1 MSLQV
6 VTACKS
12 AAETNNR
19 IDDFLSSF
27 RSELESMDRDTFV
40 EHLVAIAKRKLEGFD
55 SLEEET
61 SSHWSEIVEHLYDFE
76 AYRKE
81 VQCLRTL
88 TKEEEVITAYDDWLL
103 PVCQKEGK
111 PTKRRRLVIQVI
123 GSGDGANSLGRPVVE
138 SDGTGDYIE
147 GLVEQF
153 HHSVNHETW
162 Q

>member
-1 MSLQV
+1 MP
-6 VTACKS
+6 T
-12 AAETNNR
+12 
-19 IDDFLSSF
+19 DDWGDREIEILLSSAF
-27 RSELESMDRDTFV
+27 VLSTLFGGSEA
-40 EHLVAIAKRKLEGFD
+40 HLNAKRKLEGFD

-61 SSHWSEIVEHLYDFE
+61 SSHWSEIVERRYDFE

-88 TKEEEVITAYDDWLL
+88 TKDEVITAYDDWLL

-123 GSGDGANSLGRPVVE
+123 GSGDGANSLGRPVVG
-138 SDGTGDYIE
+138 DGTGDYIE

>member
-61 SSHWSEIVEHLYDFE
+61 SSHWSEIVERRYDFE

-88 TKEEEVITAYDDWLL
+88 TKDEVITAYDDWLL

-138 SDGTGDYIE
+138 SDGTGYD

>member
-88 TKEEEVITAYDDWLL
+88 TKEEEVIT
-103 PVCQKEGK
+103 G
-111 PTKRRRLVIQVI
+111 
-123 GSGDGANSLGRPVVE
+123 
-138 SDGTGDYIE
+138 
-147 GLVEQF
+147 
-153 HHSVNHETW
+153 
-162 Q
+162 

>member
-61 SSHWSEIVEHLYDFE
+61 SSHWSEIVERRYDFE

-88 TKEEEVITAYDDWLL
+88 TKDEVITAYDDWLL

>member
-1 MSLQV
+1 MFLYTLKYHDAYHTQNMP
-6 VTACKS
+6 T
-12 AAETNNR
+12 
-19 IDDFLSSF
+19 DDWDDREIEILLSSAF
-27 RSELESMDRDTFV
+27 VLSTLFGGSEA
-40 EHLVAIAKRKLEGFD
+40 HLNAKRKLEGFD

-88 TKEEEVITAYDDWLL
+88 TKDEVITAFDDWLL

-123 GSGDGANSLGRPVVE
+123 GSVLTV
-138 SDGTGDYIE
+138 
-147 GLVEQF
+147 L
-153 HHSVNHETW
+153 
-162 Q
+162 

>member
-12 AAETNNR
+12 AAETNTR

-27 RSELESMDRDTFV
+27 RSELDSMDRDTFV

-61 SSHWSEIVEHLYDFE
+61 SSHWSEIVERRYDFE

-88 TKEEEVITAYDDWLL
+88 TKDEVITAFDDWLL

-162 Q
+162 

>member
-12 AAETNNR
+12 AAETNSR

-61 SSHWSEIVEHLYDFE
+61 SSHWSEIVERRYDFE

-88 TKEEEVITAYDDWLL
+88 TMDEVIKAYDDWLL
-103 PVCQKEGK
+103 PVCKQEGK

-123 GSGDGANSLGRPVVE
+123 GSGDGANSLGRPLVE
-138 SDGTGDYIE
+138 SDGTGDYID
-147 GLVEQF
+147 GLVEDF

-162 Q
+162 Y